1 MTTERHRLEIE
12 FCVQCKFQGRA
23 FFLARELYD
32 QRPDLIDEIVLRPAT
47 DGAFAVRYDST
58 TVFDYRVE
66 HRFPDPKELR
76 EAMLA
81 ARGLPATPK
90 RH

>member
-32 QRPDLIDEIVLRPAT
+32 QRPDLIDEISLVPAT
-47 DGAFAVRYDST
+47 DGSFSVRYDGST
-58 TVFDYRVE
+58 IFDYHAE
-66 HRFPDPKELR
+66 HRFPDPKEVR
-76 EAMLA
+76 ESMLA
-81 ARGLPATPK
+81 LRGMAPTPR